1 MFRTR
6 PEARVPKSNR
16 SSARVLVACALFA
29 LLVACAPG
37 TAPGVGAPTFRL
49 VPGASGVQR
58 LDLTVDGARLVVRTT
73 LQVTNPNPI
82 GLRLTSLDGA
92 LVLRG
97 VLAADVRFGG
107 GVDVPAQ
114 GAAELVLDIAVPLP
128 GASGL
133 VDAAL
138 ALVGGAPVAYR
149 VEAAVG
155 VDLFGVRTAFPRT
168 TVLQGELQG
177 PPLAAAAP
185 RLRWAPEAAGIV
197 GLRDGR
203 IVVALAF
210 DIENPGVLSY
220 RAGVPDAALR
230 IDGREVARLRVA
242 EVVVPAGA
250 SVRWTQEV
258 AIDPL
263 ALGAGLAARLAVGA
277 LAAPVEVALAGG
289 WSLDLGPLGR
299 VALGSA
305 TLGGGPLD

>member
-1 MFRTR
+1 MPQSSRASFRR
-6 PEARVPKSNR
+6 LGAC
-16 SSARVLVACALFA
+16 VLLA

-58 LDLTVDGARLVVRTT
+58 LDLTSDGARLVVRTT
-73 LQVTNPNPI
+73 LLVTNPNPI

-92 LVLRG
+92 LVLRD
-97 VLAADVRFGG
+97 VPAADVRFVG
-107 GVDVPAQ
+107 GVDVPPQ
-114 GAAELVLDIAVPLP
+114 GSAELILDVAVPLP

-149 VEAAVG
+149 IEASVG

-177 PPLAAAAP
+177 PPLAATAP

-197 GLRDGR
+197 GLRSGR

-210 DIENPGVLSY
+210 DVENPGVLSY

-250 SVRWTQEV
+250 SVRWVQEV
-258 AIDPL
+258 EIDPV
-263 ALGAGLAARLAVGA
+263 ALGAGLTARLTAGA
-277 LAAPVEVALAGG
+277 LASPVEVVLAGA

-299 VALGSA
+299 VALVPA
-305 TLGGGPLD
+305 TLGRGPLN